1 MTGRLLLTLLLCIG
15 AAAPAAAKDY
25 FASRFDSRIQVRDD
39 GSLAITET
47 IVFVFDGTFSRVF
60 RTIPTRRTDGIE
72 LVSASMDGRPFDH
85 GTEAGRVEVRRKNGI
100 RVEWHFTP
108 VTDSS
113 HSFEL
118 VYTVRGVVRREDG
131 ADLLAWRA
139 LPTEH
144 EYRIAEST
152 VEILAGA
159 TPLETEL
166 KTRRVEGG
174 ASVTPGDGTVRI
186 TAAGIRR
193 NGWIEP
199 HLRFPL
205 GALVENAPQW
215 QQRRVA
221 QMAMAPTWV
230 AVAGGIVAIG
240 LVLLIGLRQGYDAPP
255 RSGGTT
261 WASLIPPDDLAPA
274 LAGTLVTNGHVQLQH
289 AMAALFG
296 LAERGVVAIRE
307 QPKGTFG
314 VRQFEITR
322 GAGASNLAPHE
333 SALLDIL
340 FKGHGVSGH
349 ISLSKAR
356 TAMMRQW
363 KTFRAAVDGEMH
375 DAGLTD
381 ARRRAHRNRYVILG
395 VIGMIVA
402 AAAFV
407 ASLPFVDR
415 FGTWPMLVALAV
427 LLVSFA
433 SFIFSASETPLS
445 NEGVR
450 RGDAWRGYQRHLKN
464 PQEIEPRWGA
474 SASAEARILP
484 YAVALGLA
492 AAWAKFM
499 KKRNVQLPAWFQP
512 ASTHDGGPAFA
523 AFIASGGAG
532 AGGAG
537 GGGAAGAA
545 GGGASGAS

>member
-1 MTGRLLLTLLLCIG
+1 MTARLLLTLLLCVG

-25 FASRFDSRIQVRDD
+25 FASRFDSTIQVRDD
-39 GSLAITET
+39 GSLLITET
-47 IVFVFDGTFSRVF
+47 IVFVFDGTFRRVF

-72 LVSASMDGRPFDH
+72 VVSASMDGRPFDQ
-85 GTEAGRVEVRRKNGI
+85 GTEAGQVDVRRKNGI

-118 VYTVRGVVRREDG
+118 IYIARGVVRQDDG

-174 ASVTPGDGTVRI
+174 ASVSPGDGKVRI

-193 NGWIEP
+193 NGWLEP

-205 GALVENAPQW
+205 GALVENAPAW
-215 QQRRVA
+215 QQRRLA
-221 QMAMAPTWV
+221 QMEMAPTWV
-230 AVAGGIVAIG
+230 AVAGGIFAIG

-255 RSGGTT
+255 RTGGTT

-274 LAGTLVTNGHVQLQH
+274 LAGTLVTNGHVQPQH

-296 LAERGVVAIRE
+296 LAERGVVAIKE

-322 GAGASNLAPHE
+322 GSRGANLAPHE
-333 SALLDIL
+333 STLLDIL
-340 FKGHGVSGH
+340 FKDHGASGH
-349 ISLSKAR
+349 ISLGKAR
-356 TAMMRQW
+356 SAMMRHW

-381 ARRRAHRNRYVILG
+381 TRRRAHRHRYVTLG
-395 VIGMIVA
+395 VIALIVA
-402 AAAFV
+402 AAAFL

-415 FGTWPMLVALAV
+415 FGGWPMLVALAV
-427 LLVSFA
+427 VMVSLA
-433 SFIFSASETPLS
+433 SFIFSAAETPLS

-499 KKRNVQLPAWFQP
+499 KKRNVQLPEWFHP
-512 ASTHDGGPAFA
+512 DSATDGGPAFA
-523 AFIASGGAG
+523 AFIASGGTGAHGGGAG
-532 AGGAG
+532 AG
-537 GGGAAGAA
+537 AGAA